1 MDVLG
6 CNVEDFATSVEL
18 FKNKDHYVY
27 LLIYQCHNG
36 KKLALKM
43 ATVTV
48 FNSSLH

>member
-27 LLIYQCHNG
+27 SLNSNVIMG
-36 KKLALKM
+36 KSGL
-43 ATVTV
+43 
-48 FNSSLH
+48 